1 MIYKISVDGQKS
13 ILNMPAEEAD
23 TIELIKKEVGG
34 RLDCAAC
41 LNYEMYFDYDKEI
54 EEWTLNTVASQLAE
68 FDVYGDVVLVDIV
81 NYDIAPLTTDD
92 IALINQEIEARKH
105 HKINFTPPDHEIDY

>member
-68 FDVYGDVVLVDIV
+68 IAVYGNIV
-81 NYDIAPLTTDD
+81 IVGKDMSPLIDND

-105 HKINFTPPDHEIDY
+105 HNIIFPPLDHEIDY

>member
-1 MIYKISVDGQKS
+1 MIYKISVNGEKS
-13 ILNMPAEEAD
+13 ILEMPAEEAD

-34 RLDCAAC
+34 RLDNAAC
-41 LNYEMYFDYDKEI
+41 LKYEMYFDRDKEM

-68 FDVYGDVVLVDIV
+68 FDVYGDVVFVDIV

-92 IALINQEIEARKH
+92 IAFIDREIEARKH
-105 HKINFTPPDHEIDY
+105 HKINFTPPDHETYY